1 MKPVLP
7 HRTVSRYLLVAELI
21 EEGGRGEEL
30 VEKYL
35 RSLRQLVCQV
45 NYDVGALSEALV
57 LHPGVFA
64 VVRLKPHPHAFR
76 RCQDPDLIAVTDRL
90 VGDEL
95 FGRIISVI
103 RNH

>member
-7 HRTVSRYLLVAELI
+7 HRTGSRDPLVAELI
-21 EEGGRGEEL
+21 EEGGRGEEV

-35 RSLRQLVCQV
+35 RSLRQLVCQL

-64 VVRLKPHPHAFR
+64 AVRLKPHPYSF
-76 RCQDPDLIAVTDRL
+76 
-90 VGDEL
+90 
-95 FGRIISVI
+95 
-103 RNH
+103 